1 MIIKMVYLLVFTLL
15 PIFDKNFEIKELL
28 EEILELK
35 NIILKVY

>member
-1 MIIKMVYLLVFTLL
+1 MVYLLVFTLL